1 MARALELSNGDSGGF
16 FREACVNLT
25 SEQFS
30 CNVTCDGVYRTF
42 DGCCNNLINTE
53 YGQIMKFYLSNVLE
67 FHYITGRTNSPL
79 LRLLPAAYESGTLPR
94 GGLVNSTLPSAR
106 TVRKVVKPF
115 GHEITFLSLISL
127 TFMHM
132 YIYIISSYVCSNV
145 V

>member
-79 LRLLPAAYESGTLPR
+79 LRLLRAAYKSGTLPR

-115 GHEITFLSLISL
+115 ENEIAFFLI
-127 TFMHM
+127 FMHM
-132 YIYIISSYVCSNV
+132 YIIIICM
-145 V
+145 